1 MTNLPRLS
9 QSTLHAIAPGIAIP
23 SYDRAAVA
31 PGIVHFGPGA
41 FQRAHLA
48 SYVEAVL
55 PRDPRWGMV
64 GLSLRGGALAADLA
78 AQDYLYTLAE
88 LDAQPSY
95 RVLGAV
101 KEYIAAPAQ
110 PERAF
115 AALVHPAAKLA
126 TITVTEKGYCLDS
139 RGILDIAHADIAGDL
154 SHPHAPVSLIGW
166 LAEGLAR
173 RRAARL
179 PPFIVMSCDNVA
191 ANGPKLRQAVLDY
204 AHALGRT
211 DLANWIAD
219 TVRFPATMVDSI
231 TPATDDALRSRVAA
245 AIGLADA
252 VPVQRE
258 PFAQWVI
265 EDDLGPDAPDLAAAG
280 AQLTGDV
287 HAYEQAKLRL
297 LNGTHSA
304 LAYIGLHFGH
314 ATVGEAMRD
323 ARLASF
329 VERLMREDMQ
339 PTLRA
344 ARGLEIAPY
353 IGALLARLRNPAVQ
367 HRLIQIAADGS
378 LKLPYRFLDPIA
390 DTLRLGRPIARL
402 CVPVAAWMRF
412 VRDAVRRG
420 DTLNDPLS
428 AKLIQTARACSGESA
443 TDVPCFLSLAEIF
456 PRALAADPRVIAAVR
471 AAYDDLEGALI

>member
-1 MTNLPRLS
+1 MPNLPRLS
-9 QSTLHAIAPGIAIP
+9 QNTLSAISPGVATP
-23 SYDRAAVA
+23 TYDRAAIS

-48 SYVEAVL
+48 SYVEALL

-64 GLSLRGGALAADLA
+64 GLSLRSGALASDLA

-88 LDAQPSY
+88 LDAPPRY
-95 RVLGAV
+95 RVLGAL
-101 KEYIAAPAQ
+101 KGYIAAPADRA
-110 PERAF
+110 RAF
-115 AALVHPAAKLA
+115 AALAAARLV
-126 TITVTEKGYCLDS
+126 TITVTEKGYCLDPQ
-139 RGILDIAHADIAGDL
+139 GALDTAHPDIAHDLAG
-154 SHPHAPVSLIGW
+154 PQAPVSLIGW

-173 RRAARL
+173 RRAAGL
-179 PPFIVMSCDNVA
+179 APFIVMSCDNLA
-191 ANGPKLRQAVLDY
+191 ANGPKLRRAVLDY
-204 AHALGRT
+204 ARALGRA
-211 DLANWIAD
+211 DLAHWIEDA
-219 TVRFPATMVDSI
+219 VRFPATMVDSI
-231 TPATDDALRSRVAA
+231 TPAADDALRGRVAA

-258 PFAQWVI
+258 RFAQWVI

-304 LAYIGLHFGH
+304 LAYLGLHVGH

-344 ARGLEIAPY
+344 ARGLEIASY
-353 IGALLARLRNPAVQ
+353 SDALLVRLRNPAVQ
-367 HRLIQIAADGS
+367 HRLSQIAADGS

-390 DTLRLGRPIARL
+390 DTLRLGQPIARL

-412 VRDAVRRG
+412 VLGTVRRG
-420 DTLNDPLS
+420 EALNDPLRG
-428 AKLIQTARACSGESA
+428 KLIQAARACTGESA
-443 TDVPCFLSLAEIF
+443 MDVPRFLSLDEIF
-456 PRALAADPRVIAAVR
+456 PRALADDPRVIAAIG
-471 AAYDDLEGALI
+471 AAYDDLEAALI

>member
-1 MTNLPRLS
+1 
-9 QSTLHAIAPGIAIP
+9 
-23 SYDRAAVA
+23 VA

-48 SYVEAVL
+48 SYVEALL
-55 PRDPRWGMV
+55 PCDPRWGMMGV
-64 GLSLRGGALAADLA
+64 SLRSGALAGDLA

-88 LDAQPSY
+88 LDAPPAY
-95 RVLGAV
+95 RVIGAV
-101 KEYIAAPAQ
+101 KGYIAAPVQ
-110 PERAF
+110 PDRAF
-115 AALVHPAAKLA
+115 AALTHPAAGLV
-126 TITVTEKGYCLDS
+126 TITVTEKGYCLDP
-139 RGILDIAHADIAGDL
+139 RGTLDTAHADIVHDL
-154 SHPHAPVSLIGW
+154 SHPRAPVSLIGW

-173 RRAARL
+173 RRAAGL
-179 PPFIVMSCDNVA
+179 APFIVMSCDNVA
-191 ANGPKLRQAVLDY
+191 ANGPKLRRAVLDY
-204 AHALGRT
+204 VRALSRT
-211 DLANWIAD
+211 DLARWIEDA
-219 TVRFPATMVDSI
+219 VRFPATMVDSI
-231 TPATDDALRSRVAA
+231 TPAADDALRTRVAD

-258 PFAQWVI
+258 RFAQWVM

-304 LAYIGLHFGH
+304 LAWLGLHLGY

-323 ARLASF
+323 SRLAGF

-339 PTLRA
+339 PTLRP
-344 ARGLEIAPY
+344 ARGLEIPSY
-353 IGALLARLRNPAVQ
+353 IGDLLTRLRNPAVQ
-367 HRLIQIAADGS
+367 HRLVQIAADGS

-390 DTLRLGRPIARL
+390 DTLRLGRPITRL

-412 VRDAVRRG
+412 VVGTARRG
-420 DTLNDPLS
+420 ETLNDPLS
-428 AKLIQTARACSGESA
+428 GKLLQTACACTGEAA
-443 TDVPCFLSLAEIF
+443 TDVPRFLSLDEIF
-456 PRALAADPRVIAAVR
+456 PRALADDPRVIAAVS